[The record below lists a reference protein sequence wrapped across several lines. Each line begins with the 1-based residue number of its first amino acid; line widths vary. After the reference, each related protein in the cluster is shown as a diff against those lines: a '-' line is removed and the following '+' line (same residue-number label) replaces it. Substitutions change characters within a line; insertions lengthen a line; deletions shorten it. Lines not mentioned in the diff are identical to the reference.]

1 MQSISGFSNTSPS
14 PLTAAQDAAD
24 GATAAPVTDRS
35 DFMLSGS
42 IGEQL
47 SEPLAAID
55 QVVQDFTRTR
65 SISRS
70 QIKTLREGIAAAQRI
85 AMQSQQI
92 ARLAAGRLR
101 QSHERL
107 SLDSIVNHALD
118 DRAKAFKHSGL
129 EVHRSLKSVDIIVDP
144 GLLTS
149 LVETAIDWAAE
160 RAQRLSVTLEI
171 KNWPENGLL
180 WLKASQAVA
189 TNNGNEAVELR
200 DSISWYLLS
209 QIAQVMGVTVNR
221 VGSAGEVMLMIEF
234 TRTVKQLEGL
244 TAVEVH
250 GPGDSTFMSES
261 KPMAGH
267 RLLLVTTDDFL
278 RANVNLICRG
288 MGLTL
293 DTVPTTIQAVR
304 FCEMDK
310 PHMILIDER
319 LRDPYF
325 DELHKDIHR
334 YDPNLPFVEIAD
346 QPDLLEMASW
356 VSGSMTRVSRD
367 SVKLQ
372 LGTIIVFELAK
383 VM

>member
-1 MQSISGFSNTSPS
+1 MSTSGFSNTSPTKLGD
-14 PLTAAQDAAD
+14 PKD
-24 GATAAPVTDRS
+24 GTSEAVQPITDQS
-35 DFMLSGS
+35 DFMLSGA
-42 IGEQL
+42 IGEEL

-55 QVVQDFTRTR
+55 RVVQDFTRTR

-70 QIKTLREGIAAAQRI
+70 QIKTLRDGIAAARRI

-92 ARLAAGRLR
+92 SRLAGGRLR

-118 DRAKAFKHSGL
+118 ERSKNFKQSGIELYRNLKA
-129 EVHRSLKSVDIIVDP
+129 VDIIVDP
-144 GLLTS
+144 GLLSS
-149 LVETAIDWAAE
+149 LVDAAIDWASE
-160 RAQRLSVTLEI
+160 RAQRLVVTLEI

-180 WLKASQAVA
+180 WLKASQTIA
-189 TNNGNEAVELR
+189 TSNDNEPVEER
-200 DSISWYLLS
+200 DNISWYLLS
-209 QIAQVMGVTVNR
+209 QIAQAMGVGINR
-221 VGSAGEVMLMIEF
+221 ISSPGEVMLMIEF

-250 GPGDSTFMSES
+250 AGGDSGFMSES

-278 RANVNLICRG
+278 RASVKQICRT
-288 MGLTL
+288 MGLML
-293 DTVPTTIQAVR
+293 DTVATTEQAVR

-310 PHMILIDER
+310 PHMIMIDER
-319 LRDPYF
+319 LRDASF
-325 DELHKDIHR
+325 DELRADLHR
-334 YDPNLPFVEIAD
+334 YDPNLPFVEITD
-346 QPDLLEMASW
+346 QPGMLEMASW

-367 SVKLQ
+367 SVKTQ
-372 LGTIIVFELAK
+372 LSTIIVFELAK

>member
-1 MQSISGFSNTSPS
+1 MQSTRGFLNTSPTALAGAKS
-14 PLTAAQDAAD
+14 GAGELAAPLTDQ
-24 GATAAPVTDRS
+24 S
-35 DFMLSGS
+35 DFMLSGA

-70 QIKTLREGIAAAQRI
+70 QIKTLRESIAQAKRI

-92 ARLAAGRLR
+92 SRLAGGRLR

-107 SLDSIVNHALD
+107 SLDSLVNQALD
-118 DRAKAFKHSGL
+118 ERAKVFKQSGIEL
-129 EVHRSLKSVDIIVDP
+129 YRNLKPVDIIVDP
-144 GLLTS
+144 GLLSS
-149 LVETAIDWAAE
+149 LVDAAIDWSAE
-160 RAQRLSVTLEI
+160 RAQRLVVTLEI

-180 WLKASQAVA
+180 WLKASQTVA
-189 TNNGNEAVELR
+189 TSDDHQVTDQR

-209 QIAQVMGVTVNR
+209 QIAQAMGVSVNR
-221 VGSAGEVMLMIEF
+221 VGSPGEMMLMIEF

-250 GPGDSTFMSES
+250 AGGDSTFMSES

-278 RANVNLICRG
+278 RANVKQICRS
-288 MGLTL
+288 MGLVL
-293 DTVPTTIQAVR
+293 DTVATTEQAIR

-310 PHMILIDER
+310 PHMIMIDER
-319 LRDPYF
+319 LRDASF
-325 DELHKDIHR
+325 NELRADLQR
-334 YDPNLPFVEIAD
+334 YDPNLPFVEITD
-346 QPDLLEMASW
+346 QPGMLEMASW

-367 SVKLQ
+367 SVNTQ
-372 LGTIIVFELAK
+372 LSTIIVFELAK

>member
-1 MQSISGFSNTSPS
+1 
-14 PLTAAQDAAD
+14 
-24 GATAAPVTDRS
+24 
-35 DFMLSGS
+35 MLSGA
-42 IGEQL
+42 IGEEL

-55 QVVQDFTRTR
+55 RVVQDFTRTR

-70 QIKTLREGIAAAQRI
+70 QIKTLRDGIAAARRI

-92 ARLAAGRLR
+92 SRLAGGRLR

-118 DRAKAFKHSGL
+118 ERSKNFKQSGIELYRNLKA
-129 EVHRSLKSVDIIVDP
+129 VDIIVDP
-144 GLLTS
+144 GLLSS
-149 LVETAIDWAAE
+149 LVDAAIDWASE
-160 RAQRLSVTLEI
+160 RAQRLVVTLEI

-180 WLKASQAVA
+180 WLKASQTIA
-189 TNNGNEAVELR
+189 TSNDNEPVEER
-200 DSISWYLLS
+200 DNISWYLLS
-209 QIAQVMGVTVNR
+209 QIAQAMGVGINR
-221 VGSAGEVMLMIEF
+221 ISSPGEVMLMIEF

-250 GPGDSTFMSES
+250 AGGDSGFMSES

-278 RANVNLICRG
+278 RASVKQICRT
-288 MGLTL
+288 MGLML
-293 DTVPTTIQAVR
+293 DTVATTEQAVR

-310 PHMILIDER
+310 PHMIMIDER
-319 LRDPYF
+319 LRDASF
-325 DELHKDIHR
+325 DELRADLHR
-334 YDPNLPFVEIAD
+334 YDPNLPFVEITD
-346 QPDLLEMASW
+346 QPGMLEMASW

-367 SVKLQ
+367 SVKTQ
-372 LGTIIVFELAK
+372 LSTIIVFELAK